1 MYEVKIIC
9 NHPHAAEF
17 VRILM
22 SVRERKY
29 VIVEKFTKPGIIFY
43 GQEDL
48 VDLRDLVFG
57 CVSVNLNDI
66 LIDDIVEANE
76 ILVRATKKID
86 NNQIGNDGF
95 QNICR
100 EAKNVLY
107 HLDNLF
113 TSAFAHN
120 YDAVH
125 NYPKNKVL
133 SDIYTTVEETE
144 EFMRTIIQNITDGTM
159 LSSSLRHVSFAY
171 LANNRDKIKYSQKLD
186 EYINT
191 LVGLAK

>member
-1 MYEVKIIC
+1 MYEVKITC
-9 NHPHAAEF
+9 NHPHASEF

-57 CVSVNLNDI
+57 CVSVKLDYILVEDI
-66 LIDDIVEANE
+66 IEANE
-76 ILVRATKKID
+76 ILVKSTRKID
-86 NNQIGNDGF
+86 NNYIGNSGF

-100 EAKNVLY
+100 EAKNILC

-113 TSAFAHN
+113 TTVFAHN

-125 NYPKNKVL
+125 NFPKNRVL
-133 SDIYTTVEETE
+133 SDIYAEVEETE
-144 EFMRTIIQNITDGTM
+144 EFMKTVIQSITDGAM
-159 LSSSLRHVSFAY
+159 LPSSLRHVSFAY
-171 LANNRDKIKYSQKLD
+171 LANNKDMIKYNQKLD
-186 EYINT
+186 EYIKI
-191 LVGLAK
+191 LIGLTK